1 MSGQTIRYF
10 TRGNTAKGFYS
21 LLETNLQ
28 GIEQVFILDGGTE
41 ADRKACMEQLAER
54 CLELGMNME
63 FIHCASDPDA
73 LEGIIMM
80 DKKVAVYAFSIS
92 SKETAGANKQ
102 YVAIPERKPLSEKAA
117 QEITELIEQ
126 ANTATRKAH
135 SCFRRALDVHDE
147 WEHIYI
153 QVLDQRQA
161 NQLTASIIQQ
171 LIPPKDKD
179 KTSAISKHRFLGAA
193 TPKGAVDFINNLTQ
207 DLNHRYFI
215 KGRPGS
221 GKSTMM
227 KKIAAAAEEQGY
239 DLEVYHCGFDPNSV
253 DMVIVRELNFAIFDS
268 TAPHEYFPNKPSD
281 SIIDLYEEIIEEGT
295 DEKNITKISDVADQ
309 YSALMKTATRYL
321 AESKRYKDQIEAL
334 YEKRKDPTMVSH
346 VCHHILQKI

>member
-28 GIEQVFILDGGTE
+28 GIEQLFILDGGTE
-41 ADRKACMEQLAER
+41 VDRKVCMQQLAER
-54 CLELGMNME
+54 CREQGMSIEL
-63 FIHCASDPDA
+63 IHCASDPDT
-73 LEGIIMM
+73 LEGIIMP
-80 DKKVAVYAFSIS
+80 DKQAAVYAFGFSNKEATGVNTQSIS
-92 SKETAGANKQ
+92 
-102 YVAIPERKPLSEKAA
+102 IPERKPLSDQAALEIAELEEKAD
-117 QEITELIEQ
+117 
-126 ANTATRKAH
+126 TATAKAYT
-135 SCFRRALDVHDE
+135 CFRKALDVHDE

-153 QVLDQRQA
+153 QVLDQRKA

-171 LIPPKDKD
+171 LIPPNDKK
-179 KTSAISKHRFLGAA
+179 KTSAVSKHRFLGAA
-193 TPKGAVDFINNLTQ
+193 TPRGAVDFINNLTH

-239 DLEVYHCGFDPNSV
+239 DIEVYHCGFDPNSV
-253 DMVIVRELNFAIFDS
+253 DMVIVRELDFAIFDS
-268 TAPHEYFPNKPSD
+268 TAPHEYFPSKPSD

-295 DEKNITKISDVADQ
+295 DEKNVAKINDVADQ
-309 YSALMKTATRYL
+309 YSTLMKTATRYL
-321 AESKRYKDQIEAL
+321 AESKQYKDQIETL
-334 YEKRKDPTMVSH
+334 YEKRKDPTIVSH